1 MLLYTCIKFTEYLSI
16 FLWVFWFVSP
26 TLLNHWLLL
35 VIIFIHLMKFLC
47 NLLWGTQTKC
57 INHVIHDWPNYLSVC
72 DSIWTSPQ
80 HSGVSWHLRIVRWV
94 NIWFKHRFLPF
105 IAINFIT
112 WYKTTLVIA
121 GRKKTGFR
129 NERQRIKLDKFA
141 ADAVGSFMELLL
153 ISRRKHIVQ
162 CYFFLLYM
170 RYVLQKWREVFW
182 SDDPKILIFVRCS
195 PKYTHEPFAN
205 ALSINQSINQFICPF
220 FTYNIEI
227 TGSRLEPE
235 RCFS

>member
-1 MLLYTCIKFTEYLSI
+1 M
-16 FLWVFWFVSP
+16 SP

-57 INHVIHDWPNYLSVC
+57 SNYVIHDWPNYLSVS

-94 NIWFKHRFLPF
+94 NIWFKHRILPF
-105 IAINFIT
+105 KAINFIT

-141 ADAVGSFMELLL
+141 ADAAGFFMELLL
-153 ISRRKHIVQ
+153 MSRRKHIVH
-162 CYFFLLYM
+162 CYFFLLCM

-182 SDDPKILIFVRCS
+182 SDDPKILNFVRCS

-205 ALSINQSINQFICPF
+205 ALSIN
-220 FTYNIEI
+220 
-227 TGSRLEPE
+227 
-235 RCFS
+235 

>member
-1 MLLYTCIKFTEYLSI
+1 MLSTTD
-16 FLWVFWFVSP
+16 
-26 TLLNHWLLL
+26 
-35 VIIFIHLMKFLC
+35 
-47 NLLWGTQTKC
+47 QT
-57 INHVIHDWPNYLSVC
+57 
-72 DSIWTSPQ
+72 TSPSATRFGRDHSA

-141 ADAVGSFMELLL
+141 ADAAGFFMELLL
-153 ISRRKHIVQ
+153 ISRRKHIVH
-162 CYFFLLYM
+162 CYFFLLCM

-205 ALSINQSINQFICPF
+205 ALSIDQSINQFICPF
-220 FTYNIEI
+220 LHTII
-227 TGSRLEPE
+227 TGSLNAILANRKNSMYL
-235 RCFS
+235 RCIS

>member
-1 MLLYTCIKFTEYLSI
+1 M
-16 FLWVFWFVSP
+16 SP

-35 VIIFIHLMKFLC
+35 VIIFIHLTTFSC
-47 NLLWGTQTKC
+47 NLLWGTQTKRS
-57 INHVIHDWPNYLSVC
+57 NYVIHDWPNYLSVS
-72 DSIWTSPQ
+72 DSIWTRPQ

-141 ADAVGSFMELLL
+141 ADAVGFFMELLL
-153 ISRRKHIVQ
+153 ISRRKRIVQ

-205 ALSINQSINQFICPF
+205 ALSIDQSINQFICPF
-220 FTYNIEI
+220 LHTII
-227 TGSRLEPE
+227 TGSLNAILANGENSMYL
-235 RCFS
+235 RCIS